1 VHSADGARDDPSPE
15 PLFDAA
21 IATDGLRASGRQ
33 HPVQDRHADGSLTD
47 EHGASIRMDTD
58 SSSQKR
64 GVQGKFS
71 TTPAHAGYR
80 GLKTRAWIN
89 ALGFRYRT
97 DRVFTVKL
105 GPDGVA
111 TGDQSLAQ
119 LGADEAGA
127 PGYQVGTHPTR
138 PPCCCST

>member
-1 VHSADGARDDPSPE
+1 MTPAQNRYSMP
-15 PLFDAA
+15 PLQR
-21 IATDGLRASGRQ
+21 TDSGR
-33 HPVQDRHADGSLTD
+33 P
-47 EHGASIRMDTD
+47 GASIRMDTD

-127 PGYQVGTHPTR
+127 PGY
-138 PPCCCST
+138 